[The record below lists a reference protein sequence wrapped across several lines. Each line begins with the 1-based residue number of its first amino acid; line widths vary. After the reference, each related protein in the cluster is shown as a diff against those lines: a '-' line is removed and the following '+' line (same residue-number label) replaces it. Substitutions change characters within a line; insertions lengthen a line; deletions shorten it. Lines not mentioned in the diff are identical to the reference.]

1 MQELDIGLHK
11 ALVKLSDTSGGF
23 NDYVI
28 YIRVTRDKDVNQTE
42 SSGFNL
48 TIKIDNGDA
57 EKTRE
62 YDEYENMKRAERTEA
77 DVSEF
82 EIQFFKGKFYSNGT
96 V

>member
-1 MQELDIGLHK
+1 MQ
-11 ALVKLSDTSGGF
+11 VRLSDMSGGV

-28 YIRVTRDKDVNQTE
+28 YIRVTRDKNVNQTE
-42 SSGFNL
+42 SSGFNS

-57 EKTRE
+57 EKARE
-62 YDEYENMKRAERTEA
+62 YDEYDNIKRAERTDA
-77 DVSEF
+77 DVLEF